1 MLLDLSMALRP
12 WTALKKMVKKH
23 GCSLNFQPKVYR
35 SFGAKSVLVKVVAIN
50 FELKLFIK
58 IGPYYARP
66 FFLPV

>member
-1 MLLDLSMALRP
+1 
-12 WTALKKMVKKH
+12 
-23 GCSLNFQPKVYR
+23 VYR